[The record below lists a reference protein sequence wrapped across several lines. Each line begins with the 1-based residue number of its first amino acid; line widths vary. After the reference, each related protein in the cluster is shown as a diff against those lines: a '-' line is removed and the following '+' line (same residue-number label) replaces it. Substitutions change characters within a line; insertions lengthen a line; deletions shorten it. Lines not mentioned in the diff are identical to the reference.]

1 MKFRALRN
9 WLAAWPVLG
18 LLIFGIGA
26 MAALP
31 GTASA
36 QVGTAI
42 NGTVRDAS
50 GAVIPDAKVVLH
62 SAATK
67 LDLSTM
73 TNSSGAYAFPS
84 VQPGT
89 YYIRVSKQGFNA
101 SVESD
106 LTVVVNQIAT
116 YDVTMK
122 TGSITDTDRVQATPN
137 E

>member
-9 WLAAWPVLG
+9 WLTAWRVLG
-18 LLIFGIGA
+18 LLTFGVGVCVA
-26 MAALP
+26 FP

-67 LDLSTM
+67 LDLATI

-84 VQPGT
+84 V
-89 YYIRVSKQGFNA
+89 
-101 SVESD
+101 
-106 LTVVVNQIAT
+106 
-116 YDVTMK
+116 
-122 TGSITDTDRVQATPN
+122 
-137 E
+137 